1 MTRFRLIAAAAATL
15 GVPLMACGTAAQT
28 AVLPERDAGIR
39 ISVDLRFLA
48 DDAREGRGVGTDGLE
63 QAAAYIADAFQEIG
77 LDPGG
82 TDGYFQPFELDPR
95 SPALAHTQLGGERVK
110 NVIGV
115 LPGRGE
121 LASQVVLIGAHY
133 DHLGLGTRGYIG
145 FSRDTTGVNVV
156 HNGADDNASG
166 TTALLE
172 TARNLA
178 QRQGTARRT
187 IVFIAF
193 TAEEL
198 GTIGAMYFVEHPNLP
213 IDSAIG
219 MVNFDMVGRMH
230 GDSVIVGGTGS
241 APELVPLLESINARY
256 GLNLV
261 KQDDPWGSSDH
272 AVFYGKE
279 MPVLHFYTN
288 LHADYHTPADDWEK
302 INVDGIVDIVTL
314 ASDLVWAMATQ
325 PERMTYVAVARPE
338 RTAGPRASLGTVP
351 DMVTPGEGMRVQAV
365 RAGTAADEA
374 GLKAGDIILRIGDIE
389 VKDIYGLQKALTT
402 YQTGDTVTV
411 VFLRDGE
418 RRETVA
424 TLK

>member
-1 MTRFRLIAAAAATL
+1 MTRFRAIAVAVVVGL
-15 GVPLMACGTAAQT
+15 PLVACGTTAQT
-28 AVLPERDAGIR
+28 AVSPERDAAAR
-39 ISVDLRFLA
+39 ISADLQFLA
-48 DDAREGRGVGTDGLE
+48 DDAREGRGVGTQGLE
-63 QAAAYIADAFQEIG
+63 QAAAYIARAFQDIG
-77 LDPGG
+77 LRPGG

-115 LPGRGE
+115 LPGRGH
-121 LASQVVLIGAHY
+121 LASQVVVIGAHY

-145 FSRDTTGVNVV
+145 FSRDTTGINVV

-178 QRQGTARRT
+178 RRQTPTHRT
-187 IVFIAF
+187 VVFVAF

-198 GTIGAMYFVEHPNLP
+198 GTIGAMHYVEHPTLP
-213 IDSAIG
+213 TDSAIA
-219 MVNFDMVGRMH
+219 MVNFDMVGRMS

-241 APELVPLLESINARY
+241 APELVPLLESTNARY
-256 GLNLV
+256 RLNLV

-279 MPVLHFYTN
+279 TPVLHFYTN

-302 INVDGIVDIVTL
+302 INVDGIVEIVAL

-325 PERMTYVAVARPE
+325 TERMTYVAVSRPE

-374 GLKAGDIILRIGDIE
+374 GLKAGDVVLRIGDVE

-402 YQTGDTVTV
+402 YKTGDTVTI

-418 RRETVA
+418 RKETIA

>member
-1 MTRFRLIAAAAATL
+1 MTRFRIIAVAVVMGL
-15 GVPLMACGTAAQT
+15 PLVACGTTAQT
-28 AVLPERDAGIR
+28 AVSPERDAAAR
-39 ISVDLRFLA
+39 ISADLRFLA
-48 DDAREGRGVGTDGLE
+48 DDAREGRGVGTEGLE
-63 QAAAYIADAFQEIG
+63 QAASYIAQAFQDIG
-77 LDPGG
+77 LRPGG
-82 TDGYFQPFELDPR
+82 TEGYFQPFDLDPR
-95 SPALAHTQLGGERVK
+95 SPALTHTQLGGERVK
-110 NVIGV
+110 NVIAV
-115 LPGRGE
+115 LPGRGH
-121 LASQVVLIGAHY
+121 LASQVVVIGAHY

-178 QRQGTARRT
+178 RRQTPAHRT
-187 IVFIAF
+187 IVFVAF

-198 GTIGAMYFVEHPNLP
+198 GTIGAMYYVEHPALP
-213 IDSAIG
+213 TDSAIA
-219 MVNFDMVGRMH
+219 MVNFDMVGRMS

-241 APELVPLLESINARY
+241 APELVPLLESANASY

-261 KQDDPWGSSDH
+261 KQEDPWGSSDH

-279 MPVLHFYTN
+279 TPVLHFYTN

-302 INVDGIVDIVTL
+302 INVDGIVEIVAL

-325 PERMTYVAVARPE
+325 TEGMTYVAVARPE

-374 GLKAGDIILRIGDIE
+374 GLKSGDVILRIGDVE

-402 YQTGDTVTV
+402 YKAGDTVTI

-418 RRETVA
+418 RKETTA

>member
-1 MTRFRLIAAAAATL
+1 MTRFRSI
-15 GVPLMACGTAAQT
+15 GVAVTIGFPLMACGTAAQT
-28 AVLPERDAGIR
+28 AVAPERDASAR
-39 ISVDLRFLA
+39 ITADLRFLA
-48 DDAREGRGVGTDGLE
+48 DDAREGRGVGTEGLE
-63 QAAAYIADAFQEIG
+63 QAAAHIARVFQDIG
-77 LDPGG
+77 LEPGG
-82 TDGYFQPFELDPR
+82 TDGYFQPFDLDPR

-110 NVIGV
+110 NVIGI
-115 LPGRGE
+115 LPGRGD
-121 LASQVVLIGAHY
+121 LAGQVVVIGAHY

-145 FSRDTTGVNVV
+145 FSRDTTGVDVV

-178 QRQGTARRT
+178 RREATARRT
-187 IVFIAF
+187 IVFVAF

-198 GTIGAMYFVEHPNLP
+198 GTIGAMYFVEHPTLP
-213 IDSAIG
+213 IDSAIA
-219 MVNFDMVGRMH
+219 MVNFDMVGRMS

-241 APELVPLLESINARY
+241 APELVPLLESVNPRY
-256 GLNLV
+256 SLNLV

-288 LHADYHTPADDWEK
+288 LHSDYHTPTDDWEK
-302 INVDGIVDIVTL
+302 INVDGIVEIAAL

-365 RAGTAADEA
+365 RAGTAAAEA
-374 GLKAGDIILRIGDIE
+374 GLKAGDVILRIEDVE

-402 YQTGDTVTV
+402 YKPGDTVTI
-411 VFLRDGE
+411 VFLRDGV
-418 RRETVA
+418 RQETIA

>member
-1 MTRFRLIAAAAATL
+1 MTRFRAIAVAVVVGL
-15 GVPLMACGTAAQT
+15 PLVACGTTAQT
-28 AVLPERDAGIR
+28 AVSPERDAAAR
-39 ISVDLRFLA
+39 ISADLQFLA
-48 DDAREGRGVGTDGLE
+48 DDAREGRGVGTQGLE
-63 QAAAYIADAFQEIG
+63 QAAAYIARAFQDIG
-77 LDPGG
+77 LRPGG

-115 LPGRGE
+115 LPGRGH
-121 LASQVVLIGAHY
+121 LASQVVVIGAHY

-145 FSRDTTGVNVV
+145 FSRDTTGINVV

-178 QRQGTARRT
+178 RRQTPTHRT
-187 IVFIAF
+187 VVFVAF

-198 GTIGAMYFVEHPNLP
+198 GTIGAMYYVEHPTLP
-213 IDSAIG
+213 TDSAIA
-219 MVNFDMVGRMH
+219 MVNFDMVGRMS

-241 APELVPLLESINARY
+241 APELVPLLESTNARY
-256 GLNLV
+256 RLNLV

-279 MPVLHFYTN
+279 TPVLHFYTN

-302 INVDGIVDIVTL
+302 INVDGIVEIVAL

-325 PERMTYVAVARPE
+325 TERMTYVAVSRPE

-374 GLKAGDIILRIGDIE
+374 GLKAGDVVLRIGDVE

-402 YQTGDTVTV
+402 YKTGDTVTI

-418 RRETVA
+418 RKETIA